1 MTNLSALKKL
11 TAAIVGSIT
20 PDEVPGDT
28 IADVINYLAKFEA
41 GEILGV
47 LTVTSAAGTSVGKT
61 KLTVTPSKATGN
73 SYVYATSP
81 NTIAAPE
88 YLDDATGLTAWNGTS
103 EIEAEDGHFIGIY
116 EVNSS
121 KQILKFGQA
130 KIKINLG

>member
-11 TAAIVGSIT
+11 AAAIVGGIT
-20 PDEVPGDT
+20 PDDVPGDT
-28 IADVINYLAKFEA
+28 IAEVIDYLAKFEA
-41 GEILGV
+41 GEILGT

-61 KLTVTPSKATGN
+61 KLTVAPSLTSGN
-73 SYVYATSP
+73 SYVYKTSP
-81 NTIAAPE
+81 STIAAPE

-130 KIKINLG
+130 KAKINLS